1 MTDEKM
7 QPNLDEQLEQ
17 TKPLWACSL
26 SSSRLWTQAGNSAR
40 WRSRALTPP
49 PAPGA

>member
-17 TKPLWACSL
+17 TKPLWPV
-26 SSSRLWTQAGNSAR
+26 RYRQADCGRRQAIP
-40 WRSRALTPP
+40 LTG
-49 PAPGA
+49 GAMG